1 MDILKISYN
10 NLNAIS
16 KISEVLRD
24 IVNEDTLIVCIGS
37 DRVLADS
44 LAPMIGSILEK
55 STIRNKIFGVLG
67 DSIHALNLEQKIQA
81 IKNNYPNSNIIAI
94 DACISKIS
102 DKVTIIISN
111 KPVKPGLG
119 VDKKLLE
126 VGDYSIV
133 GIIGRNKYDI
143 YDTSDPELILDLAD
157 VISKSLISILLEKE
171 ERMIV

>member
-1 MDILKISYN
+1 
-10 NLNAIS
+10 
-16 KISEVLRD
+16 
-24 IVNEDTLIVCIGS
+24 
-37 DRVLADS
+37 
-44 LAPMIGSILEK
+44 
-55 STIRNKIFGVLG
+55 RNKIFGVLG

-102 DKVTIIISN
+102 DKGTIIISN

-171 ERMIV
+171 ER